1 MVKTRNRALYNLGVP
16 GDNTLIIIQ
25 LDGLSHPRLRDGI
38 ARGLLPTLGRWL
50 RDATHRLHRLDSGL
64 PSQTS
69 SAQATLLYGV
79 TDPPPGFRW
88 YDRQAGRA
96 RTSRDPADLRRVA
109 RDWPQNAGLLQ
120 GGAAITT
127 AWSAG
132 AARHAFVLCEGLRP
146 SNFRNFPWRAVVPPR
161 WPQGARGASPAAI
174 LRGILV
180 AGALD
185 ALTTAATVTAISAR
199 RGPIFATLLGYDQ
212 VAHHAGLGAPMTDWA
227 LRRLDDSVR
236 AIERANDTRGNRYQL
251 AVFADH
257 GLSACGAYQK
267 LRGVSLGGAIAR
279 TTGTPLRDW
288 HVAPSGNLAHIYALS
303 AQAKTSLDSL
313 VPVLMRDEAI
323 GFVVQNEFA
332 HGRFGKVELE
342 SATVSGDHPLA
353 AYGPTGLRTRQVAA
367 LARHPE
373 AGDLIV
379 MGAVDA
385 RGTVTAFENQR
396 AAHGGLGGAQTEA
409 FALLPVGISAADDLG
424 LMGLR
429 GLLLR
434 MLGRL
439 P

>member
-1 MVKTRNRALYNLGVP
+1 MVKTRDPALYNRGVQ
-16 GDNTLIIIQ
+16 GDNALIIIQ
-25 LDGLSHPRLRDGI
+25 LDGLSHPRMRDGI

-50 RDATHRLHRLDSGL
+50 RGATHRLHRLDSGL

-69 SAQATLLYGV
+69 SAQATLLYGI

-96 RTSRDPADLRRVA
+96 RTSRDPADLRRLA
-109 RDWPQNAGLLQ
+109 RDWPKNAGLLQ

-132 AARHAFVLCEGLRP
+132 AARHAFVLSEGLRS

-161 WPQGARGASPAAI
+161 WPQGARGASPAAM

-180 AGALD
+180 AGTLD
-185 ALTTAATVTAISAR
+185 ALTTAATVAAISAK
-199 RGPIFATLLGYDQ
+199 RGPTFATLLGYDQ

-236 AIERANDTRGNRYQL
+236 AIEATESAQGNRAQII
-251 AVFADH
+251 VFSDH
-257 GLSACGAYQK
+257 GLSECVPFRK
-267 LRGVSLGGAIAR
+267 LRRETLGDMIVR
-279 TTGTPLRDW
+279 ETGTARRDW
-288 HVAPSGNLAHIYALS
+288 HVAPSGNLAHVYALS

-323 GFVVQNEFA
+323 GFVVQNGIA
-332 HGRFGKVELE
+332 HARFGKVELE

-379 MGAVDA
+379 MGAADA

-424 LMGLR
+424 LMELR
-429 GLLLR
+429 GLLQR
-434 MLGRL
+434 TLGRL